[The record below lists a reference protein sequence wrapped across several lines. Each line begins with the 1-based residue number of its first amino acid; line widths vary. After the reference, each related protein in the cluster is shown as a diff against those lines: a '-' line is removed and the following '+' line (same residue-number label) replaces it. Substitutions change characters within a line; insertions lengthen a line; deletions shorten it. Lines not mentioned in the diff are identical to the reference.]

1 MSKKLVAYFSA
12 SGTTKK
18 AAERLAKATGA
29 DLFEIKPKVPYSS
42 ADLNWMDK
50 KSRSSVEMSDPTS
63 RPEIAEKIPNLAD
76 YDTVFLGFPIWWY
89 VAPRI
94 INTFVESYDFTR
106 KTLVPF
112 ATSGGSG
119 MGRTVDELRKLC
131 PNANWKAGKMV
142 NGISDKALADWA
154 NTLLGGRPM
163 ELQKTDPEFMERL
176 RHFAFDEVVKEEN
189 QQLDAPTRY
198 LAILAALIG
207 CGGVDAFREML
218 PAALENSVTPVMVKE
233 TVYQAA
239 DYLGYGRM
247 LPFLNVTNK
256 TFTQME
262 IALPLPGQAT
272 TTMNDRLEKGAE
284 AQAKIFGEHMKEAWK
299 KGHINRWLAANCF
312 GDFYTRTGL
321 DLPQREMITFCFLM
335 AQGGCEPQ
343 LIAHAKGNMNLGNDK
358 DFLVRVVSQCL
369 PYIGYP
375 RSLNAVSVL
384 DKC

>member
-1 MSKKLVAYFSA
+1 
-12 SGTTKK
+12 
-18 AAERLAKATGA
+18 
-29 DLFEIKPKVPYSS
+29 
-42 ADLNWMDK
+42 
-50 KSRSSVEMSDPTS
+50 MSDPSS
-63 RPEIAEKIPNLAD
+63 RPEIAEKIPLLAD

-94 INTFVESYDFTR
+94 INTFVESYDFTG

-207 CGGVDAFREML
+207 CGGVDAYREML
-218 PAALENSVTPVMVKE
+218 PAALENGVTPVMVKE
-233 TVYQAA
+233 TVYQAT

-247 LPFLNVTNK
+247 LPF
-256 TFTQME
+256 
-262 IALPLPGQAT
+262 
-272 TTMNDRLEKGAE
+272 
-284 AQAKIFGEHMKEAWK
+284 
-299 KGHINRWLAANCF
+299 
-312 GDFYTRTGL
+312 
-321 DLPQREMITFCFLM
+321 
-335 AQGGCEPQ
+335 
-343 LIAHAKGNMNLGNDK
+343 
-358 DFLVRVVSQCL
+358 
-369 PYIGYP
+369 
-375 RSLNAVSVL
+375 
-384 DKC
+384 